1 MDSIKDEDREGV
13 ETIWD
18 ALVNK
23 KAAVTYEFRFK
34 TPWQARNGSRGDTW
48 VLMSAYPERDGDGR
62 LKSVFGSITN
72 ISQQKWAEDFQKRRM
87 EEAIELKRQQ
97 ENFID
102 MTSWVPLIRW
112 SFCGVNNTSHE
123 MRNPLSAILQCSDEI
138 SSSLTEFQTLSEE
151 AQSGEK
157 LSDVLESSID
167 AAQTSALCA
176 QHQVRVSVD
185 DETFANPGV
194 KQKRIVDDILTLS
207 KLDSALLVVTPVA
220 VQPVSWERARNL
232 SNY

>member
-1 MDSIKDEDREGV
+1 MDSIKDEDRKGV
-13 ETIWD
+13 ETIWET
-18 ALVNK
+18 LVDK
-23 KAAVTYEFRFK
+23 KAAVTHEFRFK

-48 VLMSAYPERDGDGR
+48 VLMSAYPERDSNGQ

-102 MTSWVPLIRW
+102 MTSCVSLIMW
-112 SFCGVNNTSHE
+112 SLYSADFTSHE

-138 SSSLTEFQTLSEE
+138 STSLTEFRMLEEE
-151 AQSGEK
+151 AQSGDK

-167 AAQTSALCA
+167 AAQTIALCA
-176 QHQVRVSVD
+176 QHQVSISIN
-185 DETFANPGV
+185 E
-194 KQKRIVDDILTLS
+194 
-207 KLDSALLVVTPVA
+207 
-220 VQPVSWERARNL
+220 
-232 SNY
+232 